1 MCLYANYS
9 RLCNGSIKPWF
20 LAPLLPKPPHPPQRS
35 RCFATFCWE
44 QAASRTL
51 DGQSHTWRKQL
62 FLELL
67 DKEQAQRLASLF
79 ETRWAG
85 AVRDM
90 SPDQTFEFLPWS
102 EASTG

>member
-1 MCLYANYS
+1 MQRFDKTLVF
-9 RLCNGSIKPWF
+9 GSIAPQTPTPTST
-20 LAPLLPKPPHPPQRS
+20 LALLRNILLGTGGVQ
-35 RCFATFCWE
+35 E
-44 QAASRTL
+44 L

-62 FLELL
+62 
-67 DKEQAQRLASLF
+67 LASLF